1 MNAGVAQQF
10 AGRLVDAEMTLSA
23 ALDGARTALGWSAP
37 TTQALRYH
45 LADCRLDLHHMEE
58 VDRLLDGLSAE
69 ELNAAQI
76 QQDWDGRLLYE
87 AGRLAL
93 FDGQYDKALPA
104 LQQAAAI
111 IAAKNPDGHI
121 SGASIRRL
129 IIEAGR
135 LRRPSTT

>member
-23 ALDGARTALGWSAP
+23 ALDGARTALG
-37 TTQALRYH
+37 
-45 LADCRLDLHHMEE
+45 
-58 VDRLLDGLSAE
+58 
-69 ELNAAQI
+69 
-76 QQDWDGRLLYE
+76 
-87 AGRLAL
+87 
-93 FDGQYDKALPA
+93 

-121 SGASIRRL
+121 SEASIRRL
-129 IIEAGR
+129 IIEAVR